1 MGPKS
6 KKRAAPAAP
15 PVNTTSCSSSDC
27 HSPPVIQRPAKKKK
41 VTPGRSSK
49 RGLPKSGQSKPNAK
63 GKAYERGYIAIPGAA
78 PDHDVREDDLSEH
91 DDALL
96 DEFGN
101 SIHFLAALDHQGI
114 ARSKKETKRLHKLH
128 KPIRKPRADDVLS
141 VDSHDEDSESLDT
154 DIGDSDAETQSNY
167 AMSDSEKRPPSP
179 AELDS
184 DTEMPYERVPRL
196 HKVSGPETRRNIHG
210 LPIKL
215 SDGRIQAS
223 KKVTVVAAQD
233 TNDKDT
239 EGSVRSQSLPAV
251 PSTVEDITTGAR
263 FGRLAVADVIE
274 NSSRKARIQ
283 GAKDQ
288 IASICQEIIA
298 DPENSLGLLRRLH
311 TFSLETITTPSRSES
326 IRNDVAIRKL
336 AILSQLAVFKD
347 IIPGYRIR
355 TLTDKEKAEKVSQ
368 MVARTR
374 EWEQG
379 LVLVYQTYLRAL
391 ETELKA
397 KSDLTDVALKC
408 MCTLASHVTHFNF
421 QANLM
426 ACIVARLSKKTWDE
440 SSDLCLN
447 TLISIFQNDLTG
459 VPSLEAV
466 QLLNRM
472 VKERHF
478 NVHPEV
484 LTCLLHLRLKSELG
498 VRASH
503 STTDKE
509 DKTKA
514 YPKGKTA
521 NRKARGRSTEQ
532 PYLSK
537 KAKKALKEKKEIER
551 EVREA
556 EAEVDKEERAR
567 MHTETLKLLFVLY
580 FRILKNPRPTP
591 LLPASLRGIS
601 KYAHLV
607 NVDFFRDLMQV
618 LKSLM
623 TRESDEMDSDT
634 RGSRSLNQN
643 TDIQHRLLCIVTA
656 FELLSGQ
663 GEALNIDPSD
673 FVDHL
678 YAIILPISELLQMDE
693 SSPSSGS
700 RRNPQPTIAAM
711 LFRALTIVFSPRTA
725 GNTLPWRSAAFSKRL
740 LIASLNWPPAVALR
754 ALDFV
759 GNLVMKEPKL
769 EVLLSTDDRHA
780 DGVYLPEVDDPQLSY
795 PFGTSFFELLQL
807 QQRHYDSRIRESAHR
822 LSSYTRT

>member
-6 KKRAAPAAP
+6 KKRAAPAALA
-15 PVNTTSCSSSDC
+15 
-27 HSPPVIQRPAKKKK
+27 RPAKKQK
-41 VTPGRSSK
+41 VTPGQSFK
-49 RGLPKSGQSKPNAK
+49 RGPRSKPK
-63 GKAYERGYIAIPGAA
+63 GKEKAFEKEHIAIPGATL
-78 PDHDVREDDLSEH
+78 DDDVHDAHLSEDDE
-91 DDALL
+91 ALL
-96 DEFGN
+96 DEFGDTIN
-101 SIHFLAALDHQGI
+101 FLAVLDHKGI
-114 ARSKKETKRLHKLH
+114 ARSKKETERLHHLH
-128 KPIRKPRADDVLS
+128 KPVRRPRVDDLPF
-141 VDSHDEDSESLDT
+141 VDSHDEDSESWGT
-154 DIGDSDAETQSNY
+154 DSADSDVETQSDNVL
-167 AMSDSEKRPPSP
+167 SDEVDSEEQPPSP
-179 AELDS
+179 LALDS

-196 HKVSGPETRRNIHG
+196 HKVIEPETRRNIPG

-223 KKVTVVAAQD
+223 KKVTVALAQID
-233 TNDKDT
+233 DNEDT
-239 EGSVRSQSLPAV
+239 EGSVRSQSPPAV
-251 PSTVEDITTGAR
+251 PLRLEDVATGAR
-263 FGRLAVADVIE
+263 FGRLAVADVIG

-311 TFSLETITTPSRSES
+311 TFSLETITTQSHLEPV
-326 IRNDVAIRKL
+326 RNDLAIRKL

-379 LVLVYQTYLRAL
+379 LVLVYQSYLRAL
-391 ETELKA
+391 EDEIKGRHHFAPPRVPALSIHEA
-397 KSDLTDVALKC
+397 KSDLAGVALKS
-408 MCTLASHVTHFNF
+408 MCTLASDVTHFNF
-421 QANLM
+421 RGNLM

-440 SSDLCLN
+440 SCGLCLK
-447 TLISIFQNDLTG
+447 TLISIFRNDRTG

-472 VKERHF
+472 IKERHF

-484 LTCLLHLRLKSELG
+484 LTCLSYLRLKRELG
-498 VRASH
+498 VRASD
-503 STTDKE
+503 SRVDRE
-509 DKTKA
+509 EKTKTCLKGRA
-514 YPKGKTA
+514 ASCRTKGK
-521 NRKARGRSTEQ
+521 STDR

-537 KAKKALKEKKEIER
+537 KTKKALKEKKEIER

-567 MHTETLKLLFVLY
+567 THTETLKLLFVLY
-580 FRILKNPRPTP
+580 FRILKNPHPTP
-591 LLPASLRGIS
+591 LLPAALRGIS

-607 NVDFFRDLMQV
+607 NIDFFKDLMQV
-618 LKSLM
+618 LKSLIM
-623 TRESDEMDSDT
+623 RKSDMIDSDA
-634 RGSRSLNQN
+634 RESRSLDQN

-663 GEALNIDPSD
+663 GEALNIDLGD
-673 FVDHL
+673 FVNHL
-678 YAIILPISELLQMDE
+678 YSIILPISEVLRIDD
-693 SSPSSGS
+693 SPPSTSGS
-700 RRNPQPTIAAM
+700 GSTQQPTIADM

-725 GNTLPWRSAAFSKRL
+725 GSTLPWRSAAFAKRL
-740 LIASLNWPPAVALR
+740 LIASLNWSPAVALR

-759 GNLVMKEPKL
+759 GSLVIKEPKL
-769 EVLLSTDDRHA
+769 EALLSTDDRHA
-780 DGVYLPEVDDPQLSY
+780 DGVYLPEIEDPQLSHS
-795 PFGTSFFELLQL
+795 FGTSFFELLQL
-807 QQRHYDSRIRESAHR
+807 QQRHYDSRIRELARR